1 MRGVLGVL
9 WEPTLLPS
17 HFQCAVVFKDGL
29 VSASSRV
36 LEARL
41 FNGLKGATCYEA
53 PGYPSV
59 LFVGEP
65 VIELLDAMYP
75 GRPKEAAGID
85 PFGRVCI
92 EAKAPNMNAVD
103 GVSAVEF
110 VAPVFRNP
118 HIIEDPREVLSRRR
132 IA

>member
-1 MRGVLGVL
+1 MRGVLGIL
-9 WEPTLLPS
+9 WAPTLLPS
-17 HFQCAVVFKDGL
+17 HFQCAVIFKDGL
-29 VSASSRV
+29 SSALSRV
-36 LEARL
+36 LEARM

-59 LFVGEP
+59 LFIGEP

-92 EAKAPNMNAVD
+92 EAKATNMLAVD
-103 GVSAVEF
+103 GIQAVEF
-110 VAPVFRNP
+110 VTPVFSNP
-118 HIIEDPREVLSRRR
+118 LITEDPREVLSKRRT
-132 IA
+132 A